1 MNQAATFTEKMG
13 YCWFIP
19 KSAMINSRE
28 PELRIGTDALRRE
41 EAH

>member
-1 MNQAATFTEKMG
+1 MSPTAWFTDKMG